1 MEMNRRDMLK
11 VSAAGAATIAVAA
24 TMTGCAD
31 KDVEAATSAAASTG
45 AKMLGKHKV
54 VIVGGGI
61 GGMTVA
67 NNLKKLDKNMDIL
80 VIEKNDTFMSCPV
93 SNTYLGKLE
102 GMTLGTFIFDYAQ
115 PRSLQ

>member
-1 MEMNRRDMLK
+1 MEMNRRDALK
-11 VSAAGAATIAVAA
+11 FGAVGAMATVAAATITGCSTADAKAA
-24 TMTGCAD
+24 T
-31 KDVEAATSAAASTG
+31 AAAPAAAG

-54 VIVGGGI
+54 VIIGGGI

-93 SNTYLGKLE
+93 SNT
-102 GMTLGTFIFDYAQ
+102 TSV
-115 PRSLQ
+115 SLRV